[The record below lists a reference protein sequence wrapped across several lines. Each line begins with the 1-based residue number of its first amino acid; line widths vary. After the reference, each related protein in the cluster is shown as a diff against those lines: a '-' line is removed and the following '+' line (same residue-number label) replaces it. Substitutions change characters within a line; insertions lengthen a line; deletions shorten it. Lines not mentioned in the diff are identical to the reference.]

1 MVIIKKYSNR
11 RLYDTDLSRY
21 ITLEELAERVRSGD
35 DIRVIDAKSGRDL
48 TQPTLAQ
55 IILESRG
62 ANKLLPTPLLARL
75 IRMQDE
81 DLAEFFGRYMTWALE
96 LYLQAK
102 RGATTMAPFNPLV
115 GLPFQATN
123 ALARMLGGVA
133 PWKGNQTVDL
143 AAAPPADESEDVAD
157 EDPESGESST
167 RAELDELRAELRALK
182 DALGAR
188 GE

>member
-11 RLYDTDLSRY
+11 RLYDTGLSRY
-21 ITLEELAERVRSGD
+21 ITLDELAGRVRNGD
-35 DIRVIDAKSGRDL
+35 RIRVIDAKSGLDL

-102 RGATTMAPFNPLV
+102 RGATSIAPFNPLI
-115 GLPFQATN
+115 GLPFQASN
-123 ALARMLGGVA
+123 ALARMIEGVA
-133 PWKGNQTVDL
+133 PWRGNQTVSL
-143 AAAPPADESEDVAD
+143 GPHARTGDEPEPDDDD
-157 EDPESGESST
+157 EPTT
-167 RAELDELRAELRALK
+167 RRELEELRAELAALRESL
-182 DALGAR
+182 ATR
-188 GE
+188 E